1 MRKIKR
7 ILLVVLIALS
17 FLCFAGCTKKDDD
30 GNKGNQAEKSVT
42 VTFNVYDIDGE
53 LLGSKEIKKDG
64 LEGKKDGAAFQLLV
78 ENFDVQYTESD
89 YGPYITSINK
99 SVVDSNY
106 YLALYENGVMSMVG
120 INDIEVNDGDIYDF
134 KVETWSTS
142 KTANDLLI
150 DKMVYSFMKKDLDKV
165 FTDAYD
171 YSLLQAI
178 VKANKSFYDANLF
191 DLNKIPNIDNY
202 KAQWTADQK
211 GNSLGNIFKAS
222 LGCVDFGL
230 TNDTI
235 ATALNAFT
243 NKDELEIIWSIP
255 YFLDACYNV
264 GNFTEMYEAVKSDF
278 VSIMEAS
285 DPSDSV
291 NMALSFYALFD
302 LEEDYAQN
310 VKTILDKQ
318 TSSIG
323 EDGFIDQWMGANS
336 CSTAQLIIAL
346 VAAGQDP
353 TTYYGVDLV
362 DILLRYVSPTD
373 SGFLY
378 QLTDTESD
386 LAFSTP
392 QCYAALLMYKLY
404 RDGNNQAVTFFNV
417 K

>member
-53 LLGSKEIKKDG
+53 LLGSKEIKKDESF
-64 LEGKKDGAAFQLLV
+64 EGKKDGAAFQLLV
-78 ENFDVQYTESD
+78 DNFDVQYTESE

-99 SVVDSNY
+99 SVSDANY
-106 YLALYENGVMSMVG
+106 YLALYENGAMSMVG
-120 INDIEVNDGDIYDF
+120 INDIEVNDGDVYDF

-150 DKMVYSFMKKDLDKV
+150 DKMVYSFMKKDLTKV
-165 FTDAYD
+165 FTDSYD

-191 DLNKIPNIDNY
+191 DLNKIPNISNY
-202 KAQWTADQK
+202 KAQWTADQT
-211 GNSLGNIFKAS
+211 GASLGNLFKAS
-222 LGCVDFGL
+222 LGCVDFDL
-230 TNDTI
+230 ANDTI
-235 ATALNAFT
+235 APALNALN
-243 NKDELEIIWSIP
+243 NKEELEIIWSIA
-255 YFLDACYNV
+255 YYLDACYNANV
-264 GNFTEMYEAVKSDF
+264 DNETYQAVLADF
-278 VSIMEAS
+278 ASILETS

-291 NMALSFYALFD
+291 NMALAFYALFSSD
-302 LEEDYAQN
+302 ENFEQN

-318 TSSIG
+318 TSCLG
-323 EDGFIDQWMGANS
+323 EDGFVDAWMGANS

-346 VAAGQDP
+346 VATGQDP

-362 DILLRYVSPTD
+362 NILLRYQHD
-373 SGFLY
+373 GLFNY
-378 QLTDTESD
+378 QLSDAEAD

-404 RDGNNQAVTFFNV
+404 RDAGNKAVSFFDV